1 MFIDGAISLE
11 DVRDLAADEA
21 YQELTEHEGYP
32 TSDAIG
38 DWLRRHGGREGEQRL
53 WSVIALLLTLNTE
66 SPLTLDIDTT
76 IIEADKGD
84 ATTAYDGRRGYQPLL
99 GIIASNGLVAGSEFR
114 YGNES
119 PQGGL
124 VKFVH
129 HCEQRMPDRIRI
141 VRSDSAAYNSEFFND
156 CFACHRL
163 FTVTADQ
170 DAAVMAALA
179 NIPESAWKQGV
190 YDDGTIAPWE
200 VAETIHTMEKTI
212 KSFRLVAKRTLRKH
226 QAHLFDGIYT
236 YWIVATNRSSEEI
249 DANAV
254 ILFHQQRGEM
264 ERMIGELKHHFNLN
278 HLPCGQFDANALYFT
293 TGILAYNI
301 VQLIKQITLGKSWM
315 KKSIR
320 SLRYR
325 LYHLAARVIHHARS
339 LVLRVASTAESLT
352 LLTHSYFTLRLA
364 PWPPW

>member
-1 MFIDGAISLE
+1 
-11 DVRDLAADEA
+11 
-21 YQELTEHEGYP
+21 
-32 TSDAIG
+32 
-38 DWLRRHGGREGEQRL
+38 
-53 WSVIALLLTLNTE
+53 
-66 SPLTLDIDTT
+66 
-76 IIEADKGD
+76 
-84 ATTAYDGRRGYQPLL
+84 
-99 GIIASNGLVAGSEFR
+99 
-114 YGNES
+114 
-119 PQGGL
+119 
-124 VKFVH
+124 
-129 HCEQRMPDRIRI
+129 MPDRIRI

-163 FTVTADQ
+163 FTITADQ

-179 NIPESAWKQGV
+179 TIPESAWKQGV
-190 YDDGTIAPWE
+190 FDDGTLAPWE

-212 KSFRLVAKRTLRKH
+212 KSFRLVVKRTLRKH

-236 YWIVATNRSSEEI
+236 YWIVATNRPSEEI

-264 ERMIGELKHHFNLN
+264 ERMIGELKHHFNLD

-301 VQLIKQITLGKSWM
+301 VQLIKQITLGNSWM

-339 LVLRVASTAESLT
+339 LILRVASTSESLT
-352 LLTHSYFTLRLA
+352 LLTHSYYTLRLA